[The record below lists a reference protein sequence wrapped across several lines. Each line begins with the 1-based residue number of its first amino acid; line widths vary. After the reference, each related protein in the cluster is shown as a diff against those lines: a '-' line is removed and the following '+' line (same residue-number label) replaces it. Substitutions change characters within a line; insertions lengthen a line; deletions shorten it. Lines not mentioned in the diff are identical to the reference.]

1 MTNFTNTFSARM
13 RFFLL
18 LLAFGAS
25 QLVAQTPQPLPHT
38 HLSRFDLPFA
48 AGDTARVLVS
58 GQTADFQQKKGV
70 FLFVH
75 GSLPTPLALFQD
87 TLAFGVWPFDY
98 RDFASQ
104 YHFVAVS
111 KPGLPLTAQIKE
123 LDERMCYTDPATGR
137 PPQRF
142 RENNH
147 LDYYVAQHSAVLD
160 WLLRQP
166 WADASR
172 VVVCGGSQGAT
183 VASRLASVHPR
194 VTHLIYYS
202 GNPNGRLDE
211 EARRIQQDVAKGKT
225 NGAEA
230 AQKLEELQGYWAWLY
245 ANAEQTDNPTGGD
258 VPKTTVSFS
267 SPARAWLMQL
277 NIPVLV
283 AFGTA
288 DLTAAPCATL
298 PLDFLRAGK
307 NNLTL
312 KVYANYDH
320 HFFEQKADGT
330 EPEYRMDRAFKEWM
344 EWAK

>member
-1 MTNFTNTFSARM
+1 MT
-13 RFFLL
+13 RFFLALSL
-18 LLAFGAS
+18 LLYMGAAT
-25 QLVAQTPQPLPHT
+25 AQPPQPLPHT
-38 HLSRFDLPFA
+38 RLTRFDVPVA
-48 AGDTARVLVS
+48 AGDTAQVLIA
-58 GQTADFQQKKGV
+58 GQVGDFQQKKGV

-87 TLAFGVWPFDY
+87 TVAFGVWPFDY
-98 RDFASQ
+98 RDFQSQ

-111 KPGLPLTAQIKE
+111 KPGLPLTAQIKD
-123 LDERMCYTDPATGR
+123 LDQRMCYNDPATGH
-137 PPQRF
+137 PPKRF

-147 LDYYVAQHSAVLD
+147 LDYFVQQHSAVLD

-183 VASRLASVHPR
+183 VASKLASVHPR
-194 VTHLIYYS
+194 ATHLIYYS

-211 EARRIQQDVAKGKT
+211 EVRRIQQDVATGKIT
-225 NGAEA
+225 GAAA
-230 AQKLEELQGYWAWLY
+230 AQKLEELQQYWAWLY
-245 ANAEQTDNPTGGD
+245 ANPEQTDNPGGGD

-267 SPARAWLMQL
+267 SPARAWLVQL

-288 DLTAAPCATL
+288 DLTAAPCAAL

-312 KVYANYDH
+312 KIYPNYDH
-320 HFFEQKADGT
+320 HFFEQKTDGS
-330 EPEYRMDRAFKEWM
+330 EPEYRMNAAFREWM

>member
-1 MTNFTNTFSARM
+1 M
-13 RFFLL
+13 RFLFFAIFFWANT
-18 LLAFGAS
+18 LA
-25 QLVAQTPQPLPHT
+25 AQTPLPYPFVR
-38 HLSRFDLPFA
+38 LCRFDVPFA
-48 AGDTARVLVS
+48 EGDTAQAVVS
-58 GQTADFQQKKGV
+58 GQVADFQQKKGV

-87 TLAFGVWPFDY
+87 TVAYGVWPFRY
-98 RDFASQ
+98 RDFESQ

-111 KPGLPLTAQIKE
+111 KPGLPLMAQVKD
-123 LDERMCYTDPATGR
+123 LDHRMCYMNPATGQ

-142 RENNH
+142 REKNH
-147 LDYYVAQHSAVLD
+147 LDYFVQQHSAVLD

-166 WADASR
+166 WVDASR

-183 VASRLASVHPR
+183 VASKLASTHPR

-211 EARRIQQDVAKGKT
+211 EVRRIQQDVATRKI
-225 NGAEA
+225 NDSEA
-230 AQKLEELQGYWAWLY
+230 AKKLGDLQQYWAWLY
-245 ANAEQTDNPTGGD
+245 AHAEQTDNPGGGD

-267 SPARAWLMQL
+267 SPARAWLTQL

-288 DLTAAPCATL
+288 DIIAAPCATL
-298 PLDFLRAGK
+298 PLDFLRLGK

-312 KVYANYDH
+312 KIYPNYDH
-320 HFFEQKADGT
+320 HFFEQKNDGA
-330 EPEYRMDRAFKEWM
+330 EPEYRMNDAFREWM
-344 EWAK
+344 EWVLTVGR